1 MAANPLT
8 TTTKIS
14 DVIVPEIFTPYVIEK
29 TAEKSRILTS
39 GIAVANP
46 KLNELVTAGGLTMNM
61 PYWKDL
67 SGDDE
72 VLSDST
78 ALTPGK
84 IDADKDIAALLMRG
98 KAWGANE
105 LSGALAGDD
114 PMAAIGNRVADYWAR
129 QEQKTLVSVLQGIF
143 ASSSMADH
151 VSDQSSSV
159 ISAEAVLD
167 AKQLLGDS
175 ADQLQAIM
183 MHSAVFTKLQKENVI
198 QYVDSKVG
206 KSDSPIM
213 VPTYL
218 GYQVVV
224 DDGMPFSTTIDTAGV
239 YKLQIKTAA
248 TAGDKIKIGDT
259 ELTFVANSAT
269 PTGNQVKVGADGTA
283 AQQVSNIVTFLNAQS
298 AGLKDS
304 FTIAA
309 GTDAETDKILFTN
322 KLSTTASTMPTIE
335 VTKDAIIGTL
345 VAEIKTATAEVANK
359 IYTTYLFA
367 KGSIG
372 RGEGT
377 PVSLTPTETDR
388 DSLAGEDILVNRRA
402 FVIHPMGIK
411 WIGTPAGVT
420 PSNSEL
426 ANGANWSRVYESKN
440 IGLVALKHRV
450 VAAS

>member
-14 DVIVPEIFTPYVIEK
+14 DVIVPELFTPYVIEK

-39 GIAVANP
+39 GIAMANP

-67 SGDDE
+67 TGDDE
-72 VLSDST
+72 VLSDSV

-98 KAWGANE
+98 RAWGANE
-105 LSGALAGDD
+105 LAGALAGDD
-114 PMAAIGNRVADYWAR
+114 PMAAIGDRVSDYWAR
-129 QEQKTLVSVLQGIF
+129 QEQKTLVSVLKGVF
-143 ASSSMADH
+143 ASSSMAGH
-151 VSDQSSSV
+151 VSDITGNTGSAAV
-159 ISAEAVLD
+159 IGAEAVLD

-183 MHSAVFTKLQKENVI
+183 MHSAVFTKLQKDNVI

-206 KSDSPIM
+206 KSDSPVM

-224 DDGMPFSTTIDTAGV
+224 DDGMPVRTVGEGAGA
-239 YKLQIKTAA
+239 YK
-248 TAGDKIKIGDT
+248 
-259 ELTFVANSAT
+259 E
-269 PTGNQVKVGADGTA
+269 
-283 AQQVSNIVTFLNAQS
+283 
-298 AGLKDS
+298 
-304 FTIAA
+304 
-309 GTDAETDKILFTN
+309 
-322 KLSTTASTMPTIE
+322 
-335 VTKDAIIGTL
+335 
-345 VAEIKTATAEVANK
+345 
-359 IYTTYLFA
+359 YTTYLFA

-377 PVSLTPTETDR
+377 PVSLTSTETDR
-388 DSLAGEDILVNRRA
+388 DSLAGEDILINRRA

-411 WIGTPAGVT
+411 WVGQPVGVT
-420 PSNSEL
+420 PSNEEL
-426 ANGANWSRVYESKN
+426 ATGTNWVRVYEDKN
-440 IGLVALKHRV
+440 IGLVALKHKI
-450 VAAS
+450 A